1 MRRFTLTI
9 MFLYTF
15 TRVCWCGC
23 ASCKKFSFEWKSKLW
38 KNIFNNIKRLNSVAL
53 RRIKSKTL
61 SLFYFAHFTA
71 PRHDLSTLFHNNI
84 SLLAGENLSTLQL
97 KHQTSTDI
105 KACIIITLEKIHRA
119 YEQRRRSE
127 EKSRISIFVPGVA
140 VCVEMKRTLGTETWK
155 ASCC

>member
-1 MRRFTLTI
+1 

-38 KNIFNNIKRLNSVAL
+38 KNIFNNIKRQNSVAL

-119 YEQRRRSE
+119 YERRGTTKAKWREKPNFNFRSRRLCVWKWNE
-127 EKSRISIFVPGVA
+127 RSAEK
-140 VCVEMKRTLGTETWK
+140 TWK

>member
-1 MRRFTLTI
+1 M
-9 MFLYTF
+9 
-15 TRVCWCGC
+15 
-23 ASCKKFSFEWKSKLW
+23 
-38 KNIFNNIKRLNSVAL
+38 AL

-84 SLLAGENLSTLQL
+84 SLLDGENLSTLQL

-119 YEQRRRSE
+119 YERR
-127 EKSRISIFVPGVA
+127 
-140 VCVEMKRTLGTETWK
+140 GTTK
-155 ASCC
+155 AK